1 MKKKEKHK
9 WDETLVISVLV
20 VAALSI
26 LIILASYITVTGK
39 AYSSI
44 PTKESVLNILNKATV
59 ASPGEANKCHNVCK
73 SQGSACVLSK
83 DSDDKIYLC
92 EEFVYTPPTCLCA
105 KSNPN

>member
-9 WDETLVISVLV
+9 WDETLVISVMV

-59 ASPGEANKCHNVCK
+59 ASPGEVSFCDYECSN
-73 SQGSACVLSK
+73 SGSACILSK
-83 DSDDKIYLC
+83 DSNNQIHNCKSFISAPD
-92 EEFVYTPPTCLCA
+92 CLCA
-105 KSNPN
+105 KSNPK